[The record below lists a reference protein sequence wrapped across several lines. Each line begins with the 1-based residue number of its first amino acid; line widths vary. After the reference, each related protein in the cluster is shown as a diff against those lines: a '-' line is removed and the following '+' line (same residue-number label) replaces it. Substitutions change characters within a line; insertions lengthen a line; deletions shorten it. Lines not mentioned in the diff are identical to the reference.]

1 MADSS
6 SVYFTPEHEQFRAVA
21 RRFAEQEM
29 RPHWQEYESAE
40 RLPDDA
46 YKQMFRTVFGR
57 AAEMGFLGVRI
68 APEFGGSG
76 LDFRYTTVLCEEMV
90 RSLAFGLCVSM
101 LAHAE
106 FAVSAV
112 AEEGTEAQKRRFL
125 PDAVQ
130 GKSIWGLGLTEPDHG
145 SDVAGI
151 RTTAVRKGDR
161 YLISGSKTFITNGTI
176 ADYITLAVRT
186 GGAGKGGISLVI
198 FPTATKGFSV
208 GKRLEKIA
216 ARSSDTGLLF
226 FEECEIPAENLI
238 GEEGKGFY
246 YIMKHFQGERL
257 VLASFANGLM
267 QVLWEEALKYGGER
281 KVFGQR
287 IIDFQ
292 VWKHRLADVL
302 TRIEASRQL
311 TYWACDRLVRTGY
324 AQKEISMAKMFATET
339 IRGVAMEA
347 AQIHGGNAVTTD
359 YPVGRLVLE
368 SWGMTIGAGTSEIMR
383 EIIWREVMRE
393 AGR

>member
-1 MADSS
+1 MAERSS
-6 SVYFTPEHEQFRAVA
+6 PYFTTEHEQFRAAV
-21 RRFAEQEM
+21 RKFAEQEM

-40 RLPDDA
+40 RLPEAA
-46 YKQMFRTVFGR
+46 YKDSFRSVFAK
-57 AAEMGFLGVRI
+57 AAQMGFLGIRV
-68 APEFGGSG
+68 APEYGGPG
-76 LDFRYTTVLCEEMV
+76 LDFWTTTVLCEELV

-106 FAVSAV
+106 FAISAV
-112 AEEGTEAQKRRFL
+112 AEEGTPEQRKRYL

-130 GKSIWGLGLTEPDHG
+130 GKTIWGLGVTEPDFG

-151 RTTAVRKGDR
+151 RTTAVRRGDR
-161 YLISGSKTFITNGTI
+161 YVISGSKTFITNGTI
-176 ADYITLAVRT
+176 ADYITLTVRT
-186 GGAGKGGISLVI
+186 GGPGKGGISLVI
-198 FPTATKGFSV
+198 LPTATKGFSV

-226 FEECEIPAENLI
+226 FDECEIPVENLI

-267 QVLWEEALKYGGER
+267 QLLWEEALKYGGER

-287 IIDFQ
+287 ILEFQ
-292 VWKHRLADVL
+292 VWKHRLAEVH
-302 TRIEASRQL
+302 TKIEASRQL
-311 TYWACDRLVRTGY
+311 TYWACDKLVRTGY
-324 AQKEISMAKMFATET
+324 AQKEVSMAKMFATET

-359 YPVGRLVLE
+359 FPVGRLVQE

-383 EIIWREVMRE
+383 EIIWREVARE
-393 AGR
+393 GLP